1 MTEQVI
7 DSKMRI
13 FMALTSKTGKIEDFT
28 YNIQRILNLP
38 RIHTFQAIYIY
49 ISIYVYLYQSI
60 SETPFNKKN
69 RPSCIKTSLQMTK
82 KEEAEFSV
90 SFISIKIML
99 AGWLINLKGQSSST
113 VKIFSGFIFIVYFFS
128 LSYAVSWIW
137 TQVENLKHTLWTA
150 LWSWTPPK
158 QCVIKTEKIF
168 LRSFSREII
177 KKRKPEWDTKLVDIY
192 HDANV
197 KMNKKLPAAWVQ
209 THEICMKPG
218 NLR

>member
-1 MTEQVI
+1 
-7 DSKMRI
+7 
-13 FMALTSKTGKIEDFT
+13 
-28 YNIQRILNLP
+28 
-38 RIHTFQAIYIY
+38 
-49 ISIYVYLYQSI
+49 
-60 SETPFNKKN
+60 
-69 RPSCIKTSLQMTK
+69 MTK

-90 SFISIKIML
+90 LFISIKIML
-99 AGWLINLKGQSSST
+99 AGWLINLKAQSSST

-150 LWSWTPPK
+150 LWSWTPSK

-192 HDANV
+192 HDASV
-197 KMNKKLPAAWVQ
+197 KMNKKTTCCVGSNTWNMYETWKFTLNIWYL
-209 THEICMKPG
+209 EICVTHMMSFYTL
-218 NLR
+218 NRVIL